1 MFIANLNF
9 GELEND
15 KVGGSVWYPVQPNST
30 LTPGPR
36 KGHSMVYY
44 QGSLILYGG
53 ESPKGMTDDNFYKFT
68 IETRTWTILRV
79 SGVKPGYRAY
89 HSMNFFKRDTLIIF
103 GGKTKTHPTQADYAI
118 SDGLIYIDLK
128 MLDCSTPF
136 IGDLG
141 PSPRFGHKSAYNA
154 YFNKGS
160 RPFLHCI
167 VGGLHNNYCGMDIY
181 CIKEVELNDTNKW
194 VYVQKNMH
202 SAQKI
207 DGSDEVF
214 ETAKKTIIQFKKKLE
229 EVTKENIQVNKI
241 YAEYFQTLN
250 RYNKT
255 MQEENFSSNEKK
267 SKLQDKKIEIEKE
280 KREITAKSREL
291 KDYHNLLNS
300 YCVVQREKYQLLTDA
315 MTELL
320 NNITIMD
327 KMFEDVNSRENK
339 LLLFSEVNLDSLIV
353 KRRNYKKIIEE
364 YAKICREYSLFEKA
378 IYDEIQ
384 KEQAEQKEKFKNMY
398 FIIDDKQVMDFKEK
412 EEVVDDF
419 SNNIIDN

>member
-1 MFIANLNF
+1 MTCIDAAIIRALV
-9 GELEND
+9 EHI
-15 KVGGSVWYPVQPNST
+15 GGNPDSVPDGTIGGVADTST
-30 LTPGPR
+30 FLDATW
-36 KGHSMVYY
+36 
-44 QGSLILYGG
+44 
-53 ESPKGMTDDNFYKFT
+53 ETDDNFYKFI
-68 IETRTWTILRV
+68 IETRAWTILRV

-103 GGKTKTHPTQADYAI
+103 GGKTKTHPTQADYTI
-118 SDGLIYIDLK
+118 SDGLIYVDLK

-141 PSPRFGHKSAYNA
+141 PCPRFGHKSAYNA

-267 SKLQDKKIEIEKE
+267 SKLQDKKIEIENL
-280 KREITAKSREL
+280 SL
-291 KDYHNLLNS
+291 YKD
-300 YCVVQREKYQLLTDA
+300 D
-315 MTELL
+315 
-320 NNITIMD
+320 TI
-327 KMFEDVNSRENK
+327 FNT
-339 LLLFSEVNLDSLIV
+339 FS
-353 KRRNYKKIIEE
+353 
-364 YAKICREYSLFEKA
+364 
-378 IYDEIQ
+378 
-384 KEQAEQKEKFKNMY
+384 
-398 FIIDDKQVMDFKEK
+398 
-412 EEVVDDF
+412 
-419 SNNIIDN
+419 